1 MLLNGYDQSE
11 LGAEDYVCTNPPC
24 FTFTEMRKNSMSK
37 KEYRLRD
44 KQINVRVTEY
54 EYELIQER
62 MKKSGVA
69 SMTKFIIDAATNG
82 FLINVDYS
90 EIKKLSYELNRIGNN
105 INQIA
110 HHINS
115 EGIVYKAEIEE
126 VQEYMD
132 LIWKMMRSKFYQMP

>member
-1 MLLNGYDQSE
+1 
-11 LGAEDYVCTNPPC
+11 
-24 FTFTEMRKNSMSK
+24 MSK

>member
-1 MLLNGYDQSE
+1 
-11 LGAEDYVCTNPPC
+11 
-24 FTFTEMRKNSMSK
+24 MSK

-62 MKKSGVA
+62 MKKTGSA

-126 VQEYMD
+126 MQEYMD